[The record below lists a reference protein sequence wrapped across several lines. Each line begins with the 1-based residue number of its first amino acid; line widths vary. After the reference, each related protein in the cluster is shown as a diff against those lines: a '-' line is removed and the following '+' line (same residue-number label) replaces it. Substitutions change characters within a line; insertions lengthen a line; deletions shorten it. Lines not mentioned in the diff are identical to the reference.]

1 MANLLQLLP
10 SVEEEELRYI
20 KEISAGMSD
29 QQIQQF
35 AAIYSSRRKDPQ
47 TIMLLTL
54 VGFLGIAGVQRFIT
68 DQMGLGILYL
78 LTVGLCFVGTI
89 IDLIN
94 YKKLT
99 FEFNQKIARQV
110 MSMTMNSI

>member
-20 KEISAGMSD
+20 KELSAGMTDS
-29 QQIQQF
+29 QVQQF

-78 LTVGLCFVGTI
+78 LTAGLCFVGTI

-94 YKKLT
+94 YKKLA
-99 FEFNQKIARQV
+99 FEYNQKIARQV